1 MASTFIVMTDV
12 LSHLRK
18 FYVSPYLR
26 IDTESHISYNINRKV
41 VITMEITV
49 GMKGEVATLAERED
63 TAKEVGS
70 GDLLVYATPCM
81 VALMEGAACEAIAEA
96 IGDSQTTVG
105 TALNIEHISATPVGL
120 EVRAEAEV
128 TAVEGKV
135 ITFRVTAY
143 DEVGEIGRGTHTRV
157 LVNSQKFLEKAYAKL

>member
-1 MASTFIVMTDV
+1 
-12 LSHLRK
+12 
-18 FYVSPYLR
+18 
-26 IDTESHISYNINRKV
+26 
-41 VITMEITV
+41 MEITV
-49 GMKGEVATLAERED
+49 GMKAEVGTLAERED

-81 VALMEGAACEAIAEA
+81 AALMEGAACEAIAGALSE
-96 IGDSQTTVG
+96 SQTTVG

-135 ITFRVTAY
+135 ITFAVHAY
-143 DEVGEIGRGTHTRV
+143 DEVGQIGRGTHTRV
-157 LVNSQKFLEKAYAKL
+157 IVDTQKFLDKTYAKL